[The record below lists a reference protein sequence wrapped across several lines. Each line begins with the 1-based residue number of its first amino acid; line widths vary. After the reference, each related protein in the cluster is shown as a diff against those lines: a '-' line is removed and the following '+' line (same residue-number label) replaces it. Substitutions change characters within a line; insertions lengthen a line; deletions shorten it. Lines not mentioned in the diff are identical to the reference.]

1 MRRSK
6 CRGSLP
12 GCISIITGVVIIL
25 SLVLPSGFWWF
36 SIGAGLI
43 ALGIFLNA
51 RC

>member
-1 MRRSK
+1 MRRSR

-12 GCISIITGVVIIL
+12 GCISIIAGIAIIF

-36 SIGAGLI
+36 AFGAGLI
-43 ALGIFLNA
+43 ALGVFLNT